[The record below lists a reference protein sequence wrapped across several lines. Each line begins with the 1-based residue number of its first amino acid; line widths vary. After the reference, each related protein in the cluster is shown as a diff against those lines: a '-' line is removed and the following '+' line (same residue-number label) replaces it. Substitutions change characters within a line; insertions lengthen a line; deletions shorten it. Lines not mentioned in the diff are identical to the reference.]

1 MTNILLVSGVEHNIC
16 IIVGLMINGTL
27 LCFQKCP
34 NLGKL
39 YIIQFKP
46 TLSATD
52 VRKLLS
58 YYLKMFLDPK
68 VFLVVQWLKI
78 HLQGTRV

>member
-1 MTNILLVSGVEHNIC
+1 MARSFAFKSVLIWVSY
-16 IIVGLMINGTL
+16 M
-27 LCFQKCP
+27 
-34 NLGKL
+34 
-39 YIIQFKP
+39 IIQFKP

-52 VRKLLS
+52 VHKLLS